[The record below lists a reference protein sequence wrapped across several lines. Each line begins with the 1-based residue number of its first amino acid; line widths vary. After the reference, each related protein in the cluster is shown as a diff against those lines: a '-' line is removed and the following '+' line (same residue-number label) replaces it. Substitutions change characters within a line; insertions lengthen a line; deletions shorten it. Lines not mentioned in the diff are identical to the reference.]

1 MLVHLLGLKINSTL
15 FFNYVP
21 SWGRTLREFFVK
33 TKEKWTWRRL
43 LKVMKIQHFSNIYI
57 SFGFKIFVEKK
68 ISECELTIPTRRW
81 EIHGRYRKEK
91 FFLHCNT
98 NYLKCSVI
106 YNKKKISNKVISYES
121 INLIIFKQLN
131 PVEFL
136 LVSFGY
142 KNQIKKVVHSAAGWF
157 YSPSFLTLSTN
168 FLSITYCRF

>member
-1 MLVHLLGLKINSTL
+1 MFPAEAALLEN
-15 FFNYVP
+15 F
-21 SWGRTLREFFVK
+21 
-33 TKEKWTWRRL
+33 L
-43 LKVMKIQHFSNIYI
+43 LKLKKNELENVYLKSWKFNISVIY

-68 ISECELTIPTRRW
+68 ISECELFIPTRRW